1 MAELKNQLILIKLGG
16 SIITDKKIPYT
27 AKISVIKRLA
37 KELRTI
43 NKNIILAHGSG
54 SFGHTS
60 AAKYGGKKG
69 YKNLNGIAKVAR
81 DAMEI
86 NRIVMD
92 ILVKEGLPAVSFR
105 PMSMILT
112 NEGKIENSFFESI
125 EVAFNQG
132 LIPVVYG
139 DVIWDKKWK
148 STIYSGETIL
158 NRIGIYMKNKG
169 FTIDK
174 IIQVGETNG
183 VYDGKK
189 NTIPVIT
196 RKTWPSFKKFVFGL
210 KVNDV
215 TGGMQHKVEDAL
227 EMADLGIKTLLIK
240 GTIKNE
246 LSNALLGKKVEG
258 TLIK

>member
-1 MAELKNQLILIKLGG
+1 MKNIILIKLGG

-27 AKISVIKRLA
+27 AKINVIKRLA
-37 KELRTI
+37 KELKTI

-69 YKNLNGIAKVAR
+69 YKNLEGIAKVAR

-92 ILVKEGLPAVSFR
+92 ILVEEGLPAVSFR

-112 NEGKIENSFFESI
+112 NEGKINNSFFESI

-169 FTIDK
+169 FNIDK

-196 RKTWPSFKKFVFGL
+196 NKTWPNFKKFVFGL

-215 TGGMQHKVEDAL
+215 TGGMEHKIEDAL
-227 EMADLGIKTLLIK
+227 KMADLGIKTLLVN
-240 GTIKNE
+240 GMIKNE

-258 TLIK
+258 TLIQ

>member
-1 MAELKNQLILIKLGG
+1 MKNIILIKLGG
-16 SIITDKKIPYT
+16 SIITDKKTPYT

-37 KELRTI
+37 RELKSV
-43 NKNIILAHGSG
+43 NKNVILAHGSG

-69 YKNLNGIAKVAR
+69 YINKEGIAKVAR
-81 DAMEI
+81 DATEI

-92 ILVKEGLPAVSFR
+92 ILVAEGLPAVSFR

-112 NEGKIENSFFESI
+112 NGGKMTDSFFESI
-125 EVAFNQG
+125 EVSFKQG

-158 NRIGIYMKNKG
+158 NKIGIYMKNKG
-169 FTIDK
+169 FNLDK

-183 VYDGKK
+183 VYDDKN

-196 RKTWPSFKKFVFGL
+196 KKTWPSVKKFVFGL
-210 KVNDV
+210 KVKDV
-215 TGGMQHKVEDAL
+215 TGGMQHKIEDAL
-227 EMADLGIKTLLIK
+227 EMADLGIKTMLIN
-240 GTIKNE
+240 GAIKNE

>member
-1 MAELKNQLILIKLGG
+1 MAELKNKLILIKLGG

-37 KELRTI
+37 KELKVI

-69 YKNLNGIAKVAR
+69 YKNLKGIAKVAR

-92 ILVKEGLPAVSFR
+92 ILVGEGLPAISFR

-112 NEGKIENSFFESI
+112 NEGKIESSFFESI
-125 EVAFNQG
+125 EIAFKQG
-132 LIPVVYG
+132 LIPVIYG

-158 NRIGIYMKNKG
+158 NKIGNYMKSKG
-169 FTIDK
+169 FKIDK

-183 VYDGKK
+183 VYDDKK

-196 RKTWPSFKKFVFGL
+196 RKTWPNFKKFVFGL
-210 KVNDV
+210 KVKDV

-227 EMADLGIKTLLIK
+227 EMADLGIKTLLIN
-240 GTIKNE
+240 GMTKNE
-246 LSNALLGKKVEG
+246 LSNAILGKPTKG

>member
-1 MAELKNQLILIKLGG
+1 MKNIILIKLGG
-16 SIITDKKIPYT
+16 SIITDKRIPYT
-27 AKISVIKRLA
+27 AKISVIRRFA
-37 KELRTI
+37 KELRVF
-43 NKNIILAHGSG
+43 NNNIILAHGSG

-60 AAKYGGKKG
+60 AVKYGGKKG
-69 YKNLNGIAKVAR
+69 YKNLKGIAKVAG

-92 ILVKEGLPAVSFR
+92 ILIKEGLPVVSFR

-112 NEGKIENSFFESI
+112 NEGEVENSFFEPI
-125 EVAFNQG
+125 EAALNQG

-158 NRIGIYMKNKG
+158 NRIGIYMKNNG
-169 FTIDK
+169 FIIDK

-183 VYDGKK
+183 VYDDKK

-196 RKTWPSFKKFVFGL
+196 NKTWPNFKKFVFGL

-215 TGGMQHKVEDAL
+215 TGGMEHKVEDAL
-227 EMADLGIKTLLIK
+227 KMADLGIKTFLIN
-240 GTIKNE
+240 GVIKNE
-246 LSNALLGKKVEG
+246 LSNALLNIKVEG
-258 TLIK
+258 TLIQ

>member
-1 MAELKNQLILIKLGG
+1 MMAKRVFLIKLGG
-16 SIITDKKIPYT
+16 SVITDKSTPYT

-37 KELRTI
+37 HEIKTA
-43 NKNIILAHGSG
+43 NKSIILAHGSG

-69 YKNLNGIAKVAR
+69 YVSKMGIAKVAR

-92 ILVKEGLPAVSFR
+92 ILVKVGLPAVSFR
-105 PMSMILT
+105 PMSMVLASGG
-112 NEGKIENSFFESI
+112 EMDNSFFGSL

-158 NRIGIYMKNKG
+158 NKIGIYMMSKG
-169 FTIDK
+169 YGIDK
-174 IIQVGETNG
+174 IIQVGETYG
-183 VYDGKK
+183 VYDETK
-189 NTIPVIT
+189 NTVSVIT
-196 RKTWPSFKKFVFGL
+196 RKTWPKYKKFIIGL
-210 KVNDV
+210 KVKDV

-227 EMADLGIKTLLIK
+227 IMADLGIKTLLIN
-240 GTIKNE
+240 GMIKNE
-246 LSNALLGKKVEG
+246 LSNSLLGKKVKG
-258 TLIK
+258 TLI

>member
-1 MAELKNQLILIKLGG
+1 MKNIILIKLGG

-27 AKISVIKRLA
+27 ARISVIKRLA
-37 KELRTI
+37 KELKTI

-69 YKNLNGIAKVAR
+69 YKNLKGIAKVAR

-92 ILVKEGLPAVSFR
+92 ILVEEGLPVISFR

-112 NEGKIENSFFESI
+112 NEGKITNSFFETI

-158 NRIGIYMKNKG
+158 NRVGIYMKNKG
-169 FTIDK
+169 FNIEK

-183 VYDGKK
+183 VYDDKQ
-189 NTIPVIT
+189 NTIPVIS
-196 RKTWPSFKKFVFGL
+196 RETWSSFKKYVFGL

-215 TGGMQHKVEDAL
+215 TGGMQHKIEDAL
-227 EMADLGIKTLLIK
+227 EMADFGIKTFLIN

-246 LSNALLGKKVEG
+246 LSNVLLGKKVEG
-258 TLIK
+258 TLIQ

>member
-1 MAELKNQLILIKLGG
+1 MKNIILIKLGG

-37 KELRTI
+37 GELKTV

-69 YKNLNGIAKVAR
+69 YVNKEGIAKVAR

-92 ILVKEGLPAVSFR
+92 ILVAEGLPAVSFR

-112 NEGKIENSFFESI
+112 NEGKMTDSFFESI
-125 EVAFNQG
+125 EVAFKQG

-169 FTIDK
+169 FNIDK
-174 IIQVGETNG
+174 IIQVGETSG
-183 VYDGKK
+183 VYDDKN

-196 RKTWPSFKKFVFGL
+196 KKTWPNVKKFVFGL
-210 KVNDV
+210 KVKDV
-215 TGGMQHKVEDAL
+215 TGGMQHKIEDAL
-227 EMADLGIKTLLIK
+227 EMADLGIKTLLVN
-240 GTIKNE
+240 GAIKNE
-246 LSNALLGKKVEG
+246 LSDALLGKKVEG

>member
-1 MAELKNQLILIKLGG
+1 MAGHKTELTLIKLGG
-16 SIITDKKIPYT
+16 SIITDKNKAYT
-27 AKISVIKRLA
+27 TKPEIIKRLA
-37 KELRTI
+37 KELKKS
-43 NKNIILAHGSG
+43 KNPFILAHGSG

-69 YKNLNGIAKVAR
+69 YKNLKGIAKVAR

-92 ILVKEGLPAVSFR
+92 ILVEEGLPAVSFR

-112 NEGKIENSFFESI
+112 NEGKIKNSFFESI

-158 NRIGIYMKNKG
+158 NRIGIYMENKG
-169 FTIDK
+169 FNIDK

-196 RKTWPSFKKFVFGL
+196 RNTWPNFKKFVFGL
-210 KVNDV
+210 KVKDV
-215 TGGMQHKVEDAL
+215 TGGMEHKIEDAL
-227 EMADLGIKTLLIK
+227 KMADLGIKTLLIN
-240 GTIKNE
+240 GMIKNE

-258 TLIK
+258 TLIQ